1 MKVLKSIFNFYLNS
15 SIHVALAVYAMTWI
29 TLVQF
34 DLPYSKNVLYF
45 IFFASI
51 SGYNFVKY
59 FGLAKFHHRS
69 LANWLKIIQVF
80 SAIAFVLMG
89 YYFFQLNSNVWI
101 LILVLGLITFLYAI
115 PLIPKKYLF
124 DDQQNLREVGG
135 AKVYIIA
142 LVWSLVTVLIPVL
155 NTYVE
160 ISADV
165 FITVLQRFCFVIVL
179 MLPFE
184 IRDLKY
190 DSLKLATIPQKI
202 GTKKTKIIGLL
213 LLLVFLFL
221 EFLKVKNDYSS
232 IISTLI
238 ITLLT
243 LMLLVLSSEKQS
255 KYYSAFLVEAIPIV
269 WLLILLLFS

>member
-80 SAIAFVLMG
+80 SAIAFLLMG

-101 LILVLGLITFLYAI
+101 LIVVLGLITFLYAI

>member
-1 MKVLKSIFNFYLNS
+1 MLKSIFNFYLNS

-80 SAIAFVLMG
+80 SAIAFLLMG

-101 LILVLGLITFLYAI
+101 LIVVLGLITFLYAI

>member
-1 MKVLKSIFNFYLNS
+1 
-15 SIHVALAVYAMTWI
+15 MTWI

-80 SAIAFVLMG
+80 SAIAFLLMG

-101 LILVLGLITFLYAI
+101 LIVVLGLITFLYAI

>member
-1 MKVLKSIFNFYLNS
+1 VLKSIFNFYLNS